1 MVGAEA
7 QSPAGESQPAFL
19 DRLADQDTVSE
30 NDATSG
36 ILMVLGEDA
45 SGPFT
50 QRVGKL
56 RDRKVVDGGWSFDAG
71 RPLTKGK
78 LAYMVYQACR
88 MRGGVIL
95 TLSGPSQ
102 RYCLRELQFRGFVS
116 PGLPYTPVG
125 GMEFVAVLNRAEVY
139 RRTGE
144 APQVLLGTPSP

>member
-1 MVGAEA
+1 
-7 QSPAGESQPAFL
+7 
-19 DRLADQDTVSE
+19 
-30 NDATSG
+30 
-36 ILMVLGEDA
+36 
-45 SGPFT
+45 
-50 QRVGKL
+50 
-56 RDRKVVDGGWSFDAG
+56 
-71 RPLTKGK
+71 
-78 LAYMVYQACR
+78 